1 LQESYALLEE
11 IIAVVGFGDCGLER
25 LSEKSLMSRVLTHY
39 GRIILMMG
47 MNRWLTK

>member
-11 IIAVVGFGDCGLER
+11 RMTVVGFGDCGLEM
-25 LSEKSLMSRVLTHY
+25 LSEKSFMSHVLTHY
-39 GRIILMMG
+39 GGIILMMG